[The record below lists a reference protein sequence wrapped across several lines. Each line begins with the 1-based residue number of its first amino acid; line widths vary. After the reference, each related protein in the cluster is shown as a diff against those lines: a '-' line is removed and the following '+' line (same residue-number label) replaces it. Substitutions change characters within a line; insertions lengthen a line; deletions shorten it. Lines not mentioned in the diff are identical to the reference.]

1 MQIGTILKIL
11 GVLLILFSLTLIPPF
26 LVELYYGDGH
36 THGFAISFFLI
47 LITGVLIWLPFRKQ
61 KRELRTR
68 DGFLIVALFWTTM
81 CLAGALPLYLAPY
94 LNISFATALFEA
106 TSGITTT
113 GSTALFKLDQ
123 LPHSI
128 LYYRQQLQFLGGIG
142 IIVLAVAIL
151 PMLGVGGMQL
161 FRAES
166 TGPVKD
172 SKLTP
177 RIAQTAKGIWLIY
190 FGLTLLC
197 ALFYWAEG
205 MSLFDAIG
213 HSFSTISTGGFST
226 HDASIGYFQK
236 DKINLTCIVFMFI
249 GGVSFN
255 LHFMAMHQKKGRPYL
270 SDAEFRFYAQI
281 LTAGFIITLAMLA
294 FTQKYVSWDMIV
306 DALFQVVSLMTT
318 TGFVTT
324 DFSVWPSFLPI
335 MLLFLGIIGG
345 CAGST
350 SGGIKVIRIL
360 LLKLQGEREIQR
372 LVHPHGSYTIK
383 LGGFPVASRVIE
395 GVWSFLAMY
404 IFIFTVLL
412 ILMLFTE
419 NDLLTA
425 YSALLTTISNAG
437 PGLGAISTHFGS
449 LKDISKLILSAAML
463 IGRLEIFT
471 IMVLFSTAFW
481 RA

>member
-11 GVLLILFSLTLIPPF
+11 GVLLIMFSLTLIPPF
-26 LVELYYGDGH
+26 LVELYYQDGH
-36 THGFAISFFLI
+36 TDSFASSFFLI
-47 LITGVLIWLPFRKQ
+47 IFTGILIWLPFRKQ

-68 DGFLIVALFWTTM
+68 DGFLIVALFWTMM
-81 CLAGALPLYLAPY
+81 CFASALPLYLAPS
-94 LNISFATALFEA
+94 LHISFATALFEA
-106 TSGITTT
+106 TSGVTTT
-113 GSTALFKLDQ
+113 GATALFQLDG

-142 IIVLAVAIL
+142 IIILAVAIL
-151 PMLGVGGMQL
+151 PMLGIGGMQL

-190 FGLTLLC
+190 FSLTFLC
-197 ALFYWAEG
+197 ALIYWAEG
-205 MSLFDAIG
+205 MPLFDAIG
-213 HSFSTISTGGFST
+213 HSYATISTGGFST
-226 HDASIGYFQK
+226 HDMSIGYFEK
-236 DKINLTCIVFMFI
+236 DNIELTCIIFMFL
-249 GGVSFN
+249 GGISFN
-255 LHFMAMHQKKGRPYL
+255 LHFMAIHQKKTRPYL
-270 SDAEFRFYAQI
+270 SDAEFRFYTKI
-281 LTAGFIITLAMLA
+281 LTGGFLITLIMLA
-294 FTQKYVSWDMIV
+294 FTQQYISWDMIK
-306 DALFQVVSLMTT
+306 DAIFQTVSMMTT
-318 TGFVTT
+318 TGFITT
-324 DFSVWPSFLPI
+324 NFSAWPSFVPI

-372 LVHPHGSYTIK
+372 LVHPHGNYTIK
-383 LGGFPVASRVIE
+383 LGGHPIAPRVIE

-404 IFIFTVLL
+404 IFIFTVFL
-412 ILMLFTE
+412 ILMLFVE

-425 YSALLTTISNAG
+425 YSALLTTISNTG
-437 PGLGAISTHFGS
+437 PGLGSISSHFGS
-449 LKDISKLILSAAML
+449 LKDASKWILSAAML

-471 IMVLFSTAFW
+471 IIVLFSRAFW